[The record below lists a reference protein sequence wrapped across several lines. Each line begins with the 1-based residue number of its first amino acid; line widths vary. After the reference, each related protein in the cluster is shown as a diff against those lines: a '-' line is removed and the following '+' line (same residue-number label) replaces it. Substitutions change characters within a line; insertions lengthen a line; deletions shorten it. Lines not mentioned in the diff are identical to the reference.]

1 MRSGFCVFVNHR
13 GLPFSLSRDQTDV
26 VPMPLKI
33 WTNAKF
39 SDAATR
45 LLREGT
51 HPHQLI
57 HAAVSRESV
66 LDAGGGDAGFAEADV
81 AFGQPDPG
89 DCMNSERVRWVE
101 ITSAG
106 YTRYE
111 TNEFFETL
119 TSRGAV
125 FTNASGVFA
134 DPCAQHVLAM
144 MLAFGRQLLP
154 TFRDQLT
161 DRSWHYDERR
171 AASRLL
177 TGQRVLML
185 GYGAIGRRLSELLN
199 PFGAKVYAFRRKAA
213 EEPGVSFVTA
223 GELPSVLRKVDH
235 VVNIL
240 PSNSA
245 TDHFVNENF
254 FAACGPG
261 VRFYNVGRG
270 STVDQAALVRALR
283 TGILDSAYL
292 DVTDPEP
299 LLPEH
304 ELWTTPNCFVTP
316 HTAGGRHD
324 QDETLV
330 LHFLRNLAA
339 FEKGEAMADRV
350 F

>member
-1 MRSGFCVFVNHR
+1 
-13 GLPFSLSRDQTDV
+13 
-26 VPMPLKI
+26 MPLKI

-51 HPHQLI
+51 STHQLI
-57 HAAVSRESV
+57 QAAVSRASV
-66 LDAGGGDAGFAEADV
+66 LDAGGGDAGFAEADI

-89 DCMNSERVRWVE
+89 DCMSSKRVRWVE
-101 ITSAG
+101 VTSAG

-111 TNEFFETL
+111 TTEFFEAL
-119 TSRGAV
+119 KSRGAA

-134 DPCAQHVLAM
+134 DPCAQHILAM

-154 TFRDQLT
+154 TFRDQIT

-177 TGQRVLML
+177 TGERVLML
-185 GYGAIGRRLSELLN
+185 GYGAIGRRLRELLN
-199 PFGAKVYAFRRKAA
+199 PFGAEIYAFRRKAA
-213 EEPGVSFVTA
+213 SESGVRFVTE
-223 GELPSVLRKVDH
+223 GELPSVLRRVDH

-240 PSNSA
+240 PANPA
-245 TDHFVNENF
+245 TDHFVNESF
-254 FAACGPG
+254 FAACVPG

-270 STVDQAALVRALR
+270 STVDQPALVRALR
-283 TGILDSAYL
+283 AGVLGCAYL
-292 DVTDPEP
+292 DVTEPEP
-299 LLPEH
+299 LPREH
-304 ELWTTPNCFVTP
+304 ELWTTPNCFITP
-316 HTAGGRHD
+316 HMAGGRHD

-330 LHFLRNLAA
+330 LHFLKNLTA
-339 FEKGEAMADRV
+339 FEKGETMADRV